1 LVAYS
6 RTGQTF
12 SKPHIKPTDTLLPRL
27 IQYLVQNSN
36 RMHLSFH
43 GAAQTVTGSKHLIS
57 LKNGKQLLLDCGL
70 FQGMGR
76 QTDDLNNHF
85 GFDAAAIS
93 YLVLSHAH
101 IDHSGAIPKLYKEGF
116 RGPVFC
122 TPATADLTEI
132 LLMDSAEIQRSDAK
146 YINKKRTRKGLP
158 LFEPMYSIDD
168 ARSCLELFKPVAYGG
183 WFEIDENIKVLF
195 TDAGHIIGSAA
206 VSLEIK
212 EDETTTRIMFSG
224 DVGRY
229 NDAILK
235 APEAFPQADYLI
247 LESTYGDTLHED
259 VHEAK
264 TTLLQWIEKTCIA
277 KGGKLIIPAFSVGR
291 TQELLYALN
300 QLENENKLPPILYFV
315 DSPLSLEATEVV
327 KSHPEN
333 FNNHVQDVLRH
344 DKNPFH
350 FRGLTYIKTAYE
362 SKQLNFLKSPC
373 VIISSSGMA
382 EAGRVKHHIKNNIS
396 DARNTILMVGYA
408 SPWSLAGKLMAGVK
422 EVDIYGD
429 DYTVQAEVG
438 CMKSM
443 SAHGDYED
451 LMRFLSCQDER
462 TVKQLFVVHGEYDT
476 QQKFAETLQSKGFK
490 VAIPAMHER
499 FEL

>member
-1 LVAYS
+1 MQLA
-6 RTGQTF
+6 
-12 SKPHIKPTDTLLPRL
+12 
-27 IQYLVQNSN
+27 
-36 RMHLSFH
+36 FH

-76 QTDDLNNHF
+76 QTDELNAHF
-85 GFDAAAIS
+85 HFDAAAVS

-101 IDHSGAIPKLYKEGF
+101 IDHSGLIPKLYKEGF

-122 TPATADLTEI
+122 TPATADLAAI
-132 LLMDSAEIQRSDAK
+132 LLMDSAAIQQSDAK
-146 YINKKRTRKGLP
+146 YINKKRARKGLP
-158 LFEPMYSIDD
+158 PFEPMYSANDVT
-168 ARSCLELFKPVAYGG
+168 ACLELFKTVDYGS
-183 WFEIDENIKVLF
+183 WFDIDDDIKLLF

-206 VSLEIK
+206 VSLRLK
-212 EDETTTRIMFSG
+212 ERETTTHLTFSG

-235 APEAFPQADYLI
+235 APETFPQANYLI
-247 LESTYGDTLHED
+247 LESTYGDTLHDD
-259 VHEAK
+259 VHDATK
-264 TTLLQWIEKTCIA
+264 TLRHWIEKTCIQ

-300 QLENENKLPPILYFV
+300 SLEQEKSLPAVAYYV
-315 DSPLSLEATEVV
+315 DSPLSREATDVV

-333 FNNHVQDVLRH
+333 FNNTVQELLRH
-344 DKNPFH
+344 DSDPFQ
-350 FRGLTYIKTAYE
+350 FRGLTYIKTADE
-362 SKQLNFLKSPC
+362 SKQLNFLKDPC

-382 EAGRVKHHIKNNIS
+382 EAGRVKHHIKNNIG
-396 DARNTILMVGYA
+396 DAKNTILMVGYA

-422 EVDIYGD
+422 QVDIYGD
-429 DYTVQAEVG
+429 DYAVQAEVG
-438 CMKSM
+438 RMKSM

-451 LMRFLSCQDER
+451 LLRFVSGQDVQK
-462 TVKQLFVVHGEYDT
+462 VKKLFLVHGEPGV
-476 QQKFAETLQSKGFK
+476 QQQFAKTLTAKGFD

-499 FEL
+499 VEL